1 MNIRKRFAV
10 QIANHIAIFTFK
22 KVEYKANW
30 FCFKKAGE
38 RSNNFGWHICRWW
51 WKVGNCTGRAS
62 EVDHKRKCVN
72 AHKTKCLRCRND
84 RSPAWP
90 VARTRTHTHAHRR
103 VLCSPVGPQFST
115 HESFSAT
122 VTVLKCKQTN
132 SHFGIH
138 CPLVAGDV
146 HKCSYKKRAFEFD
159 SELLQ

>member
-62 EVDHKRKCVN
+62 EVDLKRKCVN
-72 AHKTKCLRCRND
+72 AHKTKCLRCRCGNAATIGV
-84 RSPAWP
+84 RRGQSRALE
-90 VARTRTHTHAHRR
+90 HTHVDAR

-115 HESFSAT
+115 HGSFSAT

-132 SHFGIH
+132 SIFGIH
-138 CPLVAGDV
+138 CPLVAWRR
-146 HKCSYKKRAFEFD
+146 S
-159 SELLQ
+159 QM